1 MQTDQNAT
9 PSAGKQSSDVQ
20 IRQNSRHA
28 REKKSNGVQTGHE
41 AKSSTGKQY
50 HGVLEG
56 ENVQEIPSV
65 AGQTTGAKYF
75 RQKNPDKREKLRKLN
90 PSRINLCLGLI

>member
-1 MQTDQNAT
+1 MGQNAT
-9 PSAGKQSSDVQ
+9 PGAGKQSSDVQ

-28 REKKSNGVQTGHE
+28 REKKSNDIQTGHE

-50 HGVLEG
+50 HGVLKG

-75 RQKNPDKREKLRKLN
+75 RKKNPWHTGKTAET
-90 PSRINLCLGLI
+90 

>member
-1 MQTDQNAT
+1 MGQNAT
-9 PSAGKQSSDVQ
+9 PGAGKQSSDVQ

-28 REKKSNGVQTGHE
+28 REKNQMKSKLGMRLSQAQGNNITV
-41 AKSSTGKQY
+41 SY
-50 HGVLEG
+50 RG

-75 RQKNPDKREKLRKLN
+75 RKKNP
-90 PSRINLCLGLI
+90 

>member
-1 MQTDQNAT
+1 MGQNAT
-9 PSAGKQSSDVQ
+9 PGAGKQSSDVQ

-28 REKKSNGVQTGHE
+28 RKKNQM
-41 AKSSTGKQY
+41 KSKLGMRLSQAQGNNITVSY
-50 HGVLEG
+50 RG

-75 RQKNPDKREKLRKLN
+75 RKKTLTNGKNCG
-90 PSRINLCLGLI
+90 NLIQVGLTCALD

>member
-1 MQTDQNAT
+1 MQTGQNAT
-9 PSAGKQSSDVQ
+9 PGAGKQSSDVQ

-75 RQKNPDKREKLRKLN
+75 RKKTLTNGKNCG
-90 PSRINLCLGLI
+90 NLIQVGLTCALD

>member
-1 MQTDQNAT
+1 MQTGQNAT
-9 PSAGKQSSDVQ
+9 PGAGKQSSDVQ

-28 REKKSNGVQTGHE
+28 REKKSNEVQTGNE

-56 ENVQEIPSV
+56 GKRARDTKCSRTDYWCQILPEKKPLTY
-65 AGQTTGAKYF
+65 G
-75 RQKNPDKREKLRKLN
+75 KNCG
-90 PSRINLCLGLI
+90 NLIQVGLTCALD

>member
-1 MQTDQNAT
+1 MGQNAT
-9 PSAGKQSSDVQ
+9 PGAGKQSSDVQ

-28 REKKSNGVQTGHE
+28 RKKNQM
-41 AKSSTGKQY
+41 KSKLGMRLSQAQGNNITVSY
-50 HGVLEG
+50 RG

-75 RQKNPDKREKLRKLN
+75 RKKTLTNGKNCG
-90 PSRINLCLGLI
+90 NLIQIGLTCALD

>member
-1 MQTDQNAT
+1 MR
-9 PSAGKQSSDVQ
+9 GK
-20 IRQNSRHA
+20 
-28 REKKSNGVQTGHE
+28 KKSNGVQTGHE
-41 AKSSTGKQY
+41 AKSSTAKQY

-75 RQKNPDKREKLRKLN
+75 RKKNP
-90 PSRINLCLGLI
+90 

>member
-1 MQTDQNAT
+1 MGQNAT
-9 PSAGKQSSDVQ
+9 PGAGKQSSDVQ

-28 REKKSNGVQTGHE
+28 RKKNQM
-41 AKSSTGKQY
+41 KSKLGMRLSQAQGNNITVSY
-50 HGVLEG
+50 RG

-75 RQKNPDKREKLRKLN
+75 RKKNPWHTGKTAET
-90 PSRINLCLGLI
+90 